1 MEVQLLR
8 DIKEV
13 VERGSL
19 DTLQTFY
26 AYLQKAHED
35 EDIDWPYILQKT
47 YLHACLKKR
56 KDMVDWLTT
65 LFEMLDPI
73 NKIAYRHTLNYGRF
87 LANKWVG
94 SIEAL

>member
-35 EDIDWPYILQKT
+35 EEIDWPYVLQKT

-56 KDMVDWLTT
+56 KDMVDWLAT
-65 LFEMLDPI
+65 LFELLDPI
-73 NKIAYRHTLNYGRF
+73 NKIAYRHTLSYGRF
-87 LANKWVG
+87 LVNK
-94 SIEAL
+94 

>member
-56 KDMVDWLTT
+56 KDMVDWLAT

-73 NKIAYRHTLNYGRF
+73 NKIAYRHTLNYGKF
-87 LANKWVG
+87 LVNK
-94 SIEAL
+94 